1 MKKLPLVLLAIV
13 SLFVLA
19 GCHGDKQYDD
29 LLQQADSIM
38 NIDDDS
44 AKVAIKLLDKV
55 KPQLNDFSKT
65 QRMRYQLLYHKAMNK
80 ADISFSSDSIMKNVV
95 AYYEKHGTSNERML
109 AYYMLGCVYRD
120 IHEAPMA
127 LEYYNKATEQA
138 DTTSQ
143 DCDYATLCRIYGQM
157 GILFEKQFLPYQELG
172 ALAKA
177 VKYAYSAKDTLNA
190 IRYYQNKNSAYDFLG
205 KKDSAMIINL
215 KAANLFRKHGYD
227 YDANIAFGCN
237 YIYYINNKNYPKAKE
252 AFEAYQSTNYQGNT
266 NYDDSKAFL
275 LYEKGLYYMF
285 MNNLNIAYT
294 CLQQSL
300 KLSKSYSNKCAATK
314 GLAKYYTKT
323 NHSALA
329 AKYALLSSEY
339 NDSSL
344 YELRESQL
352 QQMQAMYD
360 YSRNQKLAKEAE
372 YKAKQRLNTIYL
384 IIISSCLILLS
395 AVYIY
400 RKNIRKRNHKLLV
413 AQRLYKAS
421 ILKLQTTKTELA
433 HLKNLNETKIA
444 ALIKEKEAVIENLQK
459 EINQYESIHSG
470 RNLAEINKQLMDTFV
485 YKKLAYIECHPQE
498 KITDETWDNLEE
510 TLEGMIPS
518 LANIK
523 LKLSKKEYR
532 ICLLTR
538 LHFSPSAIS
547 CFMQCNLPDISMSRK
562 RMLSKL
568 CEKDGKPKELDEYI
582 QHLM

>member
-65 QRMRYQLLYHKAMNK
+65 QRMRYLLLYHKAMNK

-120 IHEAPMA
+120 IHEAPLA

-138 DTTSQ
+138 DTVSQ
-143 DCDYATLCRIYGQM
+143 DCDYSTLYRIYSQM
-157 GILFEKQFLPYQELG
+157 GVLFEKQYLFNQEFI
-172 ALAKA
+172 AYNKA
-177 VKYAYSAKDTLNA
+177 TKYAYMAKDTLNA
-190 IRYYQNKNSAYDFLG
+190 LLCYMNSYIDLNQN
-205 KKDSAMIINL
+205 DSIIARNL
-215 KAANLFRKHGYD
+215 RAANLLRKHGYN
-227 YDANIAFGCN
+227 YYANMAFGSN
-237 YIYYINNKNYPKAKE
+237 YPYYIKKNDYIKAKE
-252 AFEAYQSTNYQGNT
+252 AFEEYKKINFEGNSNYKDASAY
-266 NYDDSKAFL
+266 L
-275 LYEKGLYYMF
+275 LYNEGMYYLF
-285 MNNLNIAYT
+285 ANQLDSAHISFQKSYIYA
-294 CLQQSL
+294 Q
-300 KLSKSYSNKCAATK
+300 SYSNKCAATK

-470 RNLAEINKQLMDTFV
+470 RNLVEINKQLMDTFV

>member
-55 KPQLNDFSKT
+55 KPQLNDFSKA
-65 QRMRYQLLYHKAMNK
+65 QRMRYQLLYHKAKNK
-80 ADISFSSDSIMKNVV
+80 ADILFSSDSIMKNVV

-120 IHEAPMA
+120 IHEAPLA

-138 DTTSQ
+138 DTVSQ
-143 DCDYATLCRIYGQM
+143 DCDYSTLYRIYSQM
-157 GILFEKQFLPYQELG
+157 GVLFEKQYLFNQEFI
-172 ALAKA
+172 AYNKA
-177 VKYAYSAKDTLNA
+177 TKYAYMAKDTLNA
-190 IRYYQNKNSAYDFLG
+190 LLCYMNSYIDLNQN
-205 KKDSAMIINL
+205 DSIIARNL
-215 KAANLFRKHGYD
+215 RAANLLRKHGYN
-227 YDANIAFGCN
+227 YYANMAFGSN
-237 YIYYINNKNYPKAKE
+237 YPYYIKKNDYIKAKE
-252 AFEAYQSTNYQGNT
+252 AFEEYKKINFEGNSNYKDASAY
-266 NYDDSKAFL
+266 L
-275 LYEKGLYYMF
+275 LYNEGMYYLF
-285 MNNLNIAYT
+285 ANQLDSAHISFQKSYIYA
-294 CLQQSL
+294 Q
-300 KLSKSYSNKCAATK
+300 SYSNKCAATK

-372 YKAKQRLNTIYL
+372 YKAKQKLNTIYL

-444 ALIKEKEAVIENLQK
+444 ALIKEKEAIIENLQK

-470 RNLAEINKQLMDTFV
+470 RNLVEINKQLMDTFV

-532 ICLLTR
+532 ICLLIR

>member
-55 KPQLNDFSKT
+55 KPQLNDFSKA
-65 QRMRYQLLYHKAMNK
+65 QRMRYQLLYHKAKNK
-80 ADISFSSDSIMKNVV
+80 ADILFSSDSIMKNVV

-109 AYYMLGCVYRD
+109 AYYMLDCVYRD
-120 IHEAPMA
+120 IHEAPLA

-138 DTTSQ
+138 DTVSQ
-143 DCDYATLCRIYGQM
+143 DCDYSTLYRIYSQM
-157 GILFEKQFLPYQELG
+157 GVLFEKQYLFNQEFI
-172 ALAKA
+172 AYNKA
-177 VKYAYSAKDTLNA
+177 TKYAYMAKDTLNA
-190 IRYYQNKNSAYDFLG
+190 LLCYMNSYIDLNQN
-205 KKDSAMIINL
+205 DSIIARNL
-215 KAANLFRKHGYD
+215 RAANLLRKHGYN
-227 YDANIAFGCN
+227 YYANMAFGSN
-237 YIYYINNKNYPKAKE
+237 YPYYIKKNDYIKAKE
-252 AFEAYQSTNYQGNT
+252 AFEEYKKINFEGNSNYKDASAY
-266 NYDDSKAFL
+266 L
-275 LYEKGLYYMF
+275 LYNEGMYYLF
-285 MNNLNIAYT
+285 ANQLDSAHISFQKSYIYA
-294 CLQQSL
+294 Q
-300 KLSKSYSNKCAATK
+300 SYSNKCAATK

-444 ALIKEKEAVIENLQK
+444 ALIKEKEAIIENLQK

-470 RNLAEINKQLMDTFV
+470 RNLVEINKQLMDTFV

-532 ICLLTR
+532 ICLLIR

>member
-55 KPQLNDFSKT
+55 KPQLNDFSKA

-120 IHEAPMA
+120 IHEAPLA

-138 DTTSQ
+138 DTVSQ
-143 DCDYATLCRIYGQM
+143 DCDYSTLYRIYSQM
-157 GILFEKQFLPYQELG
+157 GVLFEKQYLFNQEFI
-172 ALAKA
+172 AYNKA
-177 VKYAYSAKDTLNA
+177 TKYAYMAKDTLNA
-190 IRYYQNKNSAYDFLG
+190 LLCYMNSYIDLNQN
-205 KKDSAMIINL
+205 DSIIARNL
-215 KAANLFRKHGYD
+215 RAANLLRKHGYN
-227 YDANIAFGCN
+227 YYANMAFGSN
-237 YIYYINNKNYPKAKE
+237 YPYYIKKNDYIKAKE
-252 AFEAYQSTNYQGNT
+252 AFEEYKKINFEGNSNYKDASAY
-266 NYDDSKAFL
+266 L
-275 LYEKGLYYMF
+275 LYNEGMYYLF
-285 MNNLNIAYT
+285 ANQLDSAHISFQKSYIYA
-294 CLQQSL
+294 Q
-300 KLSKSYSNKCAATK
+300 SYSNKCAATK

-470 RNLAEINKQLMDTFV
+470 RNLVEINKQLMDTFV

>member
-19 GCHGDKQYDD
+19 DCHGDKQYDD

-44 AKVAIKLLDKV
+44 AKVAIKLLDKA
-55 KPQLNDFSKT
+55 KPQLNDFSKA

-80 ADISFSSDSIMKNVV
+80 ADILFSSDSIMKNVV

-120 IHEAPMA
+120 IHEAPLA

-138 DTTSQ
+138 DTVSQ
-143 DCDYATLCRIYGQM
+143 DCDYSTLYRIYSQM
-157 GILFEKQFLPYQELG
+157 GVLFEKQYLFNQEFI
-172 ALAKA
+172 AYNKA
-177 VKYAYSAKDTLNA
+177 TKYAYMAKDTLNA
-190 IRYYQNKNSAYDFLG
+190 LLCYMNSYIDLNQN
-205 KKDSAMIINL
+205 DSIIARNL
-215 KAANLFRKHGYD
+215 RAANLLRKHGYN
-227 YDANIAFGCN
+227 YYANMAFGSN
-237 YIYYINNKNYPKAKE
+237 YPYYIKKNDYIKAKE
-252 AFEAYQSTNYQGNT
+252 AFEEYKKINFEGNSNYKDASAY
-266 NYDDSKAFL
+266 L
-275 LYEKGLYYMF
+275 LYNQGMYYLF
-285 MNNLNIAYT
+285 ANQLDSAHISFQKSYIYA
-294 CLQQSL
+294 Q
-300 KLSKSYSNKCAATK
+300 SYSNKCAATK

-323 NHSALA
+323 NNSALA

-339 NDSSL
+339 YDSSL

-470 RNLAEINKQLMDTFV
+470 RNLVEINKQLMDTFV

-498 KITDETWDNLEE
+498 KITNETWDNLEE

-547 CFMQCNLPDISMSRK
+547 CFIQCNLPDISMSRK

>member
-38 NIDDDS
+38 NINDDS

-55 KPQLNDFSKT
+55 KPQLNDFSKA

-172 ALAKA
+172 ALDKA
-177 VKYAYSAKDTLNA
+177 VKYAYFAKDTLNA
-190 IRYYQNKNSAYDFLG
+190 LRYYQNKNSAYDFLG
-205 KKDSAMIINL
+205 KKDSAIIINL

-237 YIYYINNKNYPKAKE
+237 YIYYIDNKNYPKAKE

-275 LYEKGLYYMF
+275 LYEKGLYYMY
-285 MNNLNIAYT
+285 MNDLNIAYT
-294 CLQQSL
+294 CLQQSF
-300 KLSKSYSNKCAATK
+300 KLSKSYSNKCAATE

-352 QQMQAMYD
+352 QQMHAMYD

-470 RNLAEINKQLMDTFV
+470 RNLVEINKQLMDTFV

-547 CFMQCNLPDISMSRK
+547 CFMQCNMPDISMSRK

>member
-19 GCHGDKQYDD
+19 GCRGDKQYDD

-44 AKVAIKLLDKV
+44 AKVAIQLLDKA
-55 KPQLNDFSKT
+55 KPQLNDFSKA

-120 IHEAPMA
+120 IHEAPLA

-138 DTTSQ
+138 DTVSQ
-143 DCDYATLCRIYGQM
+143 DCDYSTLYRIYSQM
-157 GILFEKQFLPYQELG
+157 GVLFEKQYLFNQEFI
-172 ALAKA
+172 AYNKA
-177 VKYAYSAKDTLNA
+177 TKYAYMAKDTLNA
-190 IRYYQNKNSAYDFLG
+190 LLCYMNSYIDLNQN
-205 KKDSAMIINL
+205 DSIIARNL
-215 KAANLFRKHGYD
+215 RAANLLRKHGYN
-227 YDANIAFGCN
+227 YYANMAFGSN
-237 YIYYINNKNYPKAKE
+237 YPYYIKKNDYIKAKE
-252 AFEAYQSTNYQGNT
+252 AFEEYKKINFEGNSNYKDASAY
-266 NYDDSKAFL
+266 L
-275 LYEKGLYYMF
+275 LYNQGMYYLF
-285 MNNLNIAYT
+285 ANQLDSAHISFQKSYIYA
-294 CLQQSL
+294 Q
-300 KLSKSYSNKCAATK
+300 SYSNKCAATK

-329 AKYALLSSEY
+329 AEYALLSSEY

-444 ALIKEKEAVIENLQK
+444 TLIKEKEAVIENLQK
-459 EINQYESIHSG
+459 EINQYESIHSE
-470 RNLAEINKQLMDTFV
+470 RNLVEINKQLMDTFV

-582 QHLM
+582 QHMM

>member
-38 NIDDDS
+38 NINDDS
-44 AKVAIKLLDKV
+44 AKVAIKLLDKA
-55 KPQLNDFSKT
+55 KPQLNDFSKA

-120 IHEAPMA
+120 IHEAPLA

-138 DTTSQ
+138 DTVSQ
-143 DCDYATLCRIYGQM
+143 DCDYSTLYRIYSQM
-157 GILFEKQFLPYQELG
+157 GVLFEKQYLFNQEFI
-172 ALAKA
+172 AYNKA
-177 VKYAYSAKDTLNA
+177 TKYAYMAKDTLNA
-190 IRYYQNKNSAYDFLG
+190 LLCYMNSYIDLNQN
-205 KKDSAMIINL
+205 DSIIARNL
-215 KAANLFRKHGYD
+215 HAANLLRKHGYN
-227 YDANIAFGCN
+227 YYANMAFGSN
-237 YIYYINNKNYPKAKE
+237 YPYYIKKNDYIKAKE
-252 AFEAYQSTNYQGNT
+252 AFEEYKKINFEGNSNYKDASAY
-266 NYDDSKAFL
+266 L
-275 LYEKGLYYMF
+275 LYNQGMYYLF
-285 MNNLNIAYT
+285 ANQLDSAHISFQKSYIYA
-294 CLQQSL
+294 Q
-300 KLSKSYSNKCAATK
+300 SYSNKCAATK

-400 RKNIRKRNHKLLV
+400 RKNIRKRNRKLLV

-444 ALIKEKEAVIENLQK
+444 TLIKEKEAVIENLQK

-470 RNLAEINKQLMDTFV
+470 RNLVEINKQLMDTFV

>member
-13 SLFVLA
+13 SLF

-44 AKVAIKLLDKV
+44 AKVAIKLLDKA
-55 KPQLNDFSKT
+55 KPQLNDFSKA

-95 AYYEKHGTSNERML
+95 TYYENHGTSNERML

-120 IHEAPMA
+120 LHEAPLA
-127 LEYYNKATEQA
+127 LEYYNKAAEQA
-138 DTTSQ
+138 DTISQ
-143 DCDYATLCRIYGQM
+143 GCDYSTLYRIYSQM
-157 GILFEKQFLPYQELG
+157 GVLFEKQYLFNQEFI
-172 ALAKA
+172 AYNKA
-177 VKYAYSAKDTLNA
+177 TKYAYMAKDTLNA
-190 IRYYQNKNSAYDFLG
+190 LLCYMNSYIDLNQN
-205 KKDSAMIINL
+205 DSIIARNL
-215 KAANLFRKHGYD
+215 RAANLLREHGYN
-227 YDANIAFGCN
+227 YYANMAFGSN
-237 YIYYINNKNYPKAKE
+237 YPYYIKKNDYIKAKE
-252 AFEAYQSTNYQGNT
+252 AFEEYKKINFEGNSNYKDANAY
-266 NYDDSKAFL
+266 L
-275 LYEKGLYYMF
+275 LYNQGMYYLF
-285 MNNLNIAYT
+285 ANQLDSAHISFQKSYIYA
-294 CLQQSL
+294 Q
-300 KLSKSYSNKCAATK
+300 SYSNKCAATK

-372 YKAKQRLNTIYL
+372 YKAKQRLHTIYL

-470 RNLAEINKQLMDTFV
+470 RNLVEINKQLMDTFV

-498 KITDETWDNLEE
+498 KITNETWDNLEE

>member
-143 DCDYATLCRIYGQM
+143 DCDYSTLYRIYSQM
-157 GILFEKQFLPYQELG
+157 GVLFEKQYLFNQEFI
-172 ALAKA
+172 AYNKA
-177 VKYAYSAKDTLNA
+177 TKYAYMAKDTLNA
-190 IRYYQNKNSAYDFLG
+190 LLCYMNSYIDLNQN
-205 KKDSAMIINL
+205 DSIIARNL
-215 KAANLFRKHGYD
+215 RAANLLRKHGYN
-227 YDANIAFGCN
+227 YYANMAFGSN
-237 YIYYINNKNYPKAKE
+237 YPYYIKKNDYIKAKE
-252 AFEAYQSTNYQGNT
+252 AFEEYKKINFEGNSNYKDASAY
-266 NYDDSKAFL
+266 L
-275 LYEKGLYYMF
+275 LYNEGMYYLF
-285 MNNLNIAYT
+285 ANQLDSAHISFQKSYIYA
-294 CLQQSL
+294 Q
-300 KLSKSYSNKCAATK
+300 SYSNKCAATK

-444 ALIKEKEAVIENLQK
+444 ALIKEKEAIIENLQK

-470 RNLAEINKQLMDTFV
+470 RNLVEINKQLMDTFV

>member
-44 AKVAIKLLDKV
+44 AKVAIKLLDKA
-55 KPQLNDFSKT
+55 KPQLNDFSKA

-80 ADISFSSDSIMKNVV
+80 ADILFSSDSIMKNVV
-95 AYYEKHGTSNERML
+95 AYYENHGTSNERML

-120 IHEAPMA
+120 LHEAPLA
-127 LEYYNKATEQA
+127 LEYYNKAAEQA
-138 DTTSQ
+138 DTISQ
-143 DCDYATLCRIYGQM
+143 DCDYSTLYRIYSQM
-157 GILFEKQFLPYQELG
+157 GVLFEKQYLFNQEFI
-172 ALAKA
+172 AYNKA
-177 VKYAYSAKDTLNA
+177 TKYAYMAKDTLNA
-190 IRYYQNKNSAYDFLG
+190 LLCYMNSYIDLNQN
-205 KKDSAMIINL
+205 DSIIARNL
-215 KAANLFRKHGYD
+215 RAANLLRKHGYN
-227 YDANIAFGCN
+227 YYAKMAFGSN
-237 YIYYINNKNYPKAKE
+237 YPYYIKKNDYIKAKE
-252 AFEAYQSTNYQGNT
+252 TFEEYKKINFEGNSNYKDASAY
-266 NYDDSKAFL
+266 L
-275 LYEKGLYYMF
+275 LYNQGMYYLF
-285 MNNLNIAYT
+285 ANQLDSAHISFQKSYIYA
-294 CLQQSL
+294 Q
-300 KLSKSYSNKCAATK
+300 SYSNKCAATK

-470 RNLAEINKQLMDTFV
+470 RNLVEINKQLMDTFV

>member
-55 KPQLNDFSKT
+55 KPQLNDFSKA

-80 ADISFSSDSIMKNVV
+80 ADISFSSDSIMKNVA

-120 IHEAPMA
+120 IHEAPLA

-138 DTTSQ
+138 DTVSQ
-143 DCDYATLCRIYGQM
+143 DCDYSTLYRIYSQM
-157 GILFEKQFLPYQELG
+157 GVLFEQQYLCNQEFI
-172 ALAKA
+172 AYNKA
-177 VKYAYSAKDTLNA
+177 TKYAYMAKDTLNA
-190 IRYYQNKNSAYDFLG
+190 LLCYMNSYIDLKQN
-205 KKDSAMIINL
+205 DSIIARNL
-215 KAANLFRKHGYD
+215 RAANLLRKHGYN
-227 YDANIAFGCN
+227 YYANMAFGSN
-237 YIYYINNKNYPKAKE
+237 YPYYIKKNDYIKAKE
-252 AFEAYQSTNYQGNT
+252 AFEEYKKINFEGNSNYKDASAY
-266 NYDDSKAFL
+266 L
-275 LYEKGLYYMF
+275 LYNEGMYYLF
-285 MNNLNIAYT
+285 ANQLDSAHISFQKSYIYA
-294 CLQQSL
+294 Q
-300 KLSKSYSNKCAATK
+300 SYSNKCAATK

-323 NHSALA
+323 NHSVLA

-444 ALIKEKEAVIENLQK
+444 TLIKEKEAVIENLQK

-470 RNLAEINKQLMDTFV
+470 RNLVEINKQLMDTFV

>member
-55 KPQLNDFSKT
+55 KPQLNDFSKA
-65 QRMRYQLLYHKAMNK
+65 QRMRYQLLYHKAKNK
-80 ADISFSSDSIMKNVV
+80 ADILFSSDSIMKNVV

-120 IHEAPMA
+120 IHEAPLA

-138 DTTSQ
+138 DTVSQ
-143 DCDYATLCRIYGQM
+143 DCDYSTLYRIYSQM
-157 GILFEKQFLPYQELG
+157 GVLFEKQYLFNQEFI
-172 ALAKA
+172 AYNKA
-177 VKYAYSAKDTLNA
+177 TKYAYMAKDTLNA
-190 IRYYQNKNSAYDFLG
+190 LLCYMNSYIDLNQN
-205 KKDSAMIINL
+205 DSIIARNL
-215 KAANLFRKHGYD
+215 RAANLLRKHGYN
-227 YDANIAFGCN
+227 YYANMAFGSN
-237 YIYYINNKNYPKAKE
+237 YPYYIKKNDYIKAKE
-252 AFEAYQSTNYQGNT
+252 AFEEYKKINFEGNSNYKDASAY
-266 NYDDSKAFL
+266 L
-275 LYEKGLYYMF
+275 LYNEGMYYLF
-285 MNNLNIAYT
+285 ANQLDSAHISFQKSYIYA
-294 CLQQSL
+294 Q
-300 KLSKSYSNKCAATK
+300 SYSNKCAATK

-329 AKYALLSSEY
+329 AEYALLSSEY

-470 RNLAEINKQLMDTFV
+470 RNLVEINKQLMDTFV

>member
-1 MKKLPLVLLAIV
+1 MKKFPLVLLVIV

-44 AKVAIKLLDKV
+44 AKVAIKLLDKA
-55 KPQLNDFSKT
+55 KPQLNDFSKA

-80 ADISFSSDSIMKNVV
+80 ADILFSSDSIMKNVV
-95 AYYEKHGTSNERML
+95 AYYENHGTSNERML

-120 IHEAPMA
+120 LHEAPLA
-127 LEYYNKATEQA
+127 LEYYNKAAEQA
-138 DTTSQ
+138 DTISQ
-143 DCDYATLCRIYGQM
+143 DCDYSTLYRIYSQM
-157 GILFEKQFLPYQELG
+157 GVLFEKQYLFNQEFI
-172 ALAKA
+172 AYNKA
-177 VKYAYSAKDTLNA
+177 TKYAYMAKDTLNA
-190 IRYYQNKNSAYDFLG
+190 LLCYMNSYIDLNQN
-205 KKDSAMIINL
+205 DSIIARNL
-215 KAANLFRKHGYD
+215 RAANLLRKHGYN
-227 YDANIAFGCN
+227 YYAKMAFGSN
-237 YIYYINNKNYPKAKE
+237 YPYYIKKNDYIKAKE
-252 AFEAYQSTNYQGNT
+252 TFEEYKKINFEGNSNYKDASAY
-266 NYDDSKAFL
+266 L
-275 LYEKGLYYMF
+275 LYNQGMYYLF
-285 MNNLNIAYT
+285 ANQLDSAHISFQKSYIYA
-294 CLQQSL
+294 Q
-300 KLSKSYSNKCAATK
+300 SYSNKCAATK

-400 RKNIRKRNHKLLV
+400 RKNIRKRNHKLVV

-459 EINQYESIHSG
+459 DINQYESIHSG
-470 RNLAEINKQLMDTFV
+470 RNLVEINKQLMDTFV

-498 KITDETWDNLEE
+498 KITNETWDNLEE

>member
-44 AKVAIKLLDKV
+44 AKVAIKLLAKA
-55 KPQLNDFSKT
+55 KPQLNDFSKA

-120 IHEAPMA
+120 IHEAPLA

-138 DTTSQ
+138 DTVSQ
-143 DCDYATLCRIYGQM
+143 DCDYSTLYRIYSQM
-157 GILFEKQFLPYQELG
+157 GVLFEKQYLFNQEFI
-172 ALAKA
+172 AYNKA
-177 VKYAYSAKDTLNA
+177 TKYAYMAKDTLNA
-190 IRYYQNKNSAYDFLG
+190 LLCYMNSYIDLNQN
-205 KKDSAMIINL
+205 DSIIARNL
-215 KAANLFRKHGYD
+215 RAANLLRKHGYN
-227 YDANIAFGCN
+227 YYANMAFGSN
-237 YIYYINNKNYPKAKE
+237 YPYYIKKNDYIKAKE
-252 AFEAYQSTNYQGNT
+252 AFEEYKKINFEGNSNYKDASAY
-266 NYDDSKAFL
+266 L
-275 LYEKGLYYMF
+275 LYNEGMYYLF
-285 MNNLNIAYT
+285 ANQLDSAHISFQKSYIYA
-294 CLQQSL
+294 Q
-300 KLSKSYSNKCAATK
+300 SYSNKCAATK

-470 RNLAEINKQLMDTFV
+470 RNLVEINKQLMDTFV

-538 LHFSPSAIS
+538 LRFSPSAIS

>member
-44 AKVAIKLLDKV
+44 AKVAIQLLDKV
-55 KPQLNDFSKT
+55 KPQLNDFSKA

-120 IHEAPMA
+120 IHEAPLA

-138 DTTSQ
+138 DTVSQ
-143 DCDYATLCRIYGQM
+143 DCDYSTLYRIYSQM
-157 GILFEKQFLPYQELG
+157 GVLFEKQYLFNQEFI
-172 ALAKA
+172 AYNKA
-177 VKYAYSAKDTLNA
+177 TKYAYMAKDTLNA
-190 IRYYQNKNSAYDFLG
+190 LLCYMNSYIDLNQN
-205 KKDSAMIINL
+205 DSIIARNL
-215 KAANLFRKHGYD
+215 HAANLLHKHGYN
-227 YDANIAFGCN
+227 YYANMAFGSN
-237 YIYYINNKNYPKAKE
+237 YPYYIKKNDYIKAKE
-252 AFEAYQSTNYQGNT
+252 AFEEYKKINFEGNSNYKDASAY
-266 NYDDSKAFL
+266 L
-275 LYEKGLYYMF
+275 LYNQGMYYLF
-285 MNNLNIAYT
+285 ANQLDSAHISFQKSYIYA
-294 CLQQSL
+294 Q
-300 KLSKSYSNKCAATK
+300 SYSNKCAATK

-413 AQRLYKAS
+413 AQHLYKAC

-444 ALIKEKEAVIENLQK
+444 TLIKEKEAVIENLQK

-470 RNLAEINKQLMDTFV
+470 RNLVEINKQLMDTFV

>member
-44 AKVAIKLLDKV
+44 AKVAIKLLDKA
-55 KPQLNDFSKT
+55 KPQLNDFSKA

-95 AYYEKHGTSNERML
+95 AYYENHGTSNERML

-120 IHEAPMA
+120 IHEAPLA

-138 DTTSQ
+138 DTISQ
-143 DCDYATLCRIYGQM
+143 DCDYSTLYRIYSQM
-157 GILFEKQFLPYQELG
+157 GVLFEKQYLFNQEFI
-172 ALAKA
+172 AYNKA
-177 VKYAYSAKDTLNA
+177 TKYAYMAKDTLNA
-190 IRYYQNKNSAYDFLG
+190 LLCYMNSYIDLNQN
-205 KKDSAMIINL
+205 DSIIARNL
-215 KAANLFRKHGYD
+215 RAANLLRKNGYN
-227 YDANIAFGCN
+227 YYAKMAFGSN
-237 YIYYINNKNYPKAKE
+237 YPYYIKKNDYIKAKE
-252 AFEAYQSTNYQGNT
+252 TFEEYKKINFEGNSNYKDASAY
-266 NYDDSKAFL
+266 L
-275 LYEKGLYYMF
+275 LYNQGMYYLF
-285 MNNLNIAYT
+285 ANQLDSAHISFQKSYIYA
-294 CLQQSL
+294 Q
-300 KLSKSYSNKCAATK
+300 SYSNKCAATK

-323 NHSALA
+323 NNSALA

-470 RNLAEINKQLMDTFV
+470 RNLVEINKQLMDTFV

-498 KITDETWDNLEE
+498 KITNETWDNLEE

>member
-55 KPQLNDFSKT
+55 KPQLNDFSKA

-120 IHEAPMA
+120 IHEAPLA

-138 DTTSQ
+138 DTVSQ
-143 DCDYATLCRIYGQM
+143 DCDYSTLYRIYSQM
-157 GILFEKQFLPYQELG
+157 GVLFEKQYLFNQEFI
-172 ALAKA
+172 AYNKA
-177 VKYAYSAKDTLNA
+177 TKYAYMAKDTLNA
-190 IRYYQNKNSAYDFLG
+190 LLCYMNSYIDLNQN
-205 KKDSAMIINL
+205 DSIIARNL
-215 KAANLFRKHGYD
+215 HAANLLRKHGYN
-227 YDANIAFGCN
+227 YYANMAFGSN
-237 YIYYINNKNYPKAKE
+237 YPYYIKKNDYIKAKE
-252 AFEAYQSTNYQGNT
+252 AFEEYKKINFEGNSNYKDASAY
-266 NYDDSKAFL
+266 L
-275 LYEKGLYYMF
+275 LYNQGMYYLF
-285 MNNLNIAYT
+285 ANQLDSAHISFQKSYIYA
-294 CLQQSL
+294 Q
-300 KLSKSYSNKCAATK
+300 SYSNKCAATK

-470 RNLAEINKQLMDTFV
+470 RNLVEINKQLMDTFV

>member
-55 KPQLNDFSKT
+55 KPQLNDFSKA

-95 AYYEKHGTSNERML
+95 AYYENYGTSNERML
-109 AYYMLGCVYRD
+109 ANYVLGCIYRD
-120 IHEAPMA
+120 LHEAPLA
-127 LEYYNKATEQA
+127 LEYYNKATNQA
-138 DTTSQ
+138 DTISH

-172 ALAKA
+172 ALDKA
-177 VKYAYSAKDTLNA
+177 VKYAYFAKDTLNA
-190 IRYYQNKNSAYDFLG
+190 LRYYQNKNSAYDFLG
-205 KKDSAMIINL
+205 KKDSAIIINL
-215 KAANLFRKHGYD
+215 KAANLFRKYGYD

-237 YIYYINNKNYPKAKE
+237 YIYYIDNKNYPKAKE

-275 LYEKGLYYMF
+275 LYEKGMYYMF

-294 CLQQSL
+294 CLQQSF
-300 KLSKSYSNKCAATK
+300 KLSKSYSNKCAATE

-433 HLKNLNETKIA
+433 HLKNLNETKIV

-470 RNLAEINKQLMDTFV
+470 RNLVEINKQLMDTFV

-532 ICLLTR
+532 ICLLIR

>member
-29 LLQQADSIM
+29 LLQQAYSIM

-55 KPQLNDFSKT
+55 KPQLNDFSKA
-65 QRMRYQLLYHKAMNK
+65 QRMRYQLLYHKAKNK
-80 ADISFSSDSIMKNVV
+80 ADILFSSDSIMKNVV

-120 IHEAPMA
+120 IHEAPLA

-138 DTTSQ
+138 DTVSQ
-143 DCDYATLCRIYGQM
+143 DCDYSTLYRIYSQM
-157 GILFEKQFLPYQELG
+157 GVLFEKQYLFNQEFI
-172 ALAKA
+172 AYNKA
-177 VKYAYSAKDTLNA
+177 TKYAYMAKDTLNA
-190 IRYYQNKNSAYDFLG
+190 LLCYMNSYIDLNQNDN
-205 KKDSAMIINL
+205 IIARNL
-215 KAANLFRKHGYD
+215 RAANLLRKHGYN
-227 YDANIAFGCN
+227 YYANMAFGSN
-237 YIYYINNKNYPKAKE
+237 YPYYIKKNDYIKAKE
-252 AFEAYQSTNYQGNT
+252 AFEEYKKINFEGNSNYKDASAY
-266 NYDDSKAFL
+266 L
-275 LYEKGLYYMF
+275 LYNEGMYYLF
-285 MNNLNIAYT
+285 ANQLDSAHISFQKSYIYA
-294 CLQQSL
+294 Q
-300 KLSKSYSNKCAATK
+300 SYSNKCAATK

-470 RNLAEINKQLMDTFV
+470 RNLVEINKQLMDTFV

>member
-38 NIDDDS
+38 NINDDS
-44 AKVAIKLLDKV
+44 AKVAIKLLDKA
-55 KPQLNDFSKT
+55 KPQLNDFSKA

-120 IHEAPMA
+120 IHEAPLA

-138 DTTSQ
+138 DTVSQ
-143 DCDYATLCRIYGQM
+143 DCDYSTLYRIYSQM
-157 GILFEKQFLPYQELG
+157 GVLFEKQYLFNQEFI
-172 ALAKA
+172 AYNKA
-177 VKYAYSAKDTLNA
+177 TKYAYMAKDTLNA
-190 IRYYQNKNSAYDFLG
+190 LLCYMNSYIDLNQN
-205 KKDSAMIINL
+205 DSIIARNL
-215 KAANLFRKHGYD
+215 HAANLLRKHGYN
-227 YDANIAFGCN
+227 YYANMAFGSN
-237 YIYYINNKNYPKAKE
+237 YPYYIKKNDYIKAKE
-252 AFEAYQSTNYQGNT
+252 AFEEYKKINFEGNSNYKDASAY
-266 NYDDSKAFL
+266 L
-275 LYEKGLYYMF
+275 LYNQGMYYLF
-285 MNNLNIAYT
+285 ANQLDSAHISFQKSYIYA
-294 CLQQSL
+294 Q
-300 KLSKSYSNKCAATK
+300 SYSNKCAATK

-444 ALIKEKEAVIENLQK
+444 TLIKEKEAVIENLQK
-459 EINQYESIHSG
+459 EINQYESIHSE
-470 RNLAEINKQLMDTFV
+470 RNLVEINKQLMDTFV

>member
-143 DCDYATLCRIYGQM
+143 DCDYSTLYRIYSQM
-157 GILFEKQFLPYQELG
+157 GVLFEKQYLFNQEFI
-172 ALAKA
+172 AYNKA
-177 VKYAYSAKDTLNA
+177 TKYAYMAKDTLNA
-190 IRYYQNKNSAYDFLG
+190 LLCYMNSYIDLNQN
-205 KKDSAMIINL
+205 DSIIARNL
-215 KAANLFRKHGYD
+215 RAANLLRKHGYN
-227 YDANIAFGCN
+227 YYANMAFGSN
-237 YIYYINNKNYPKAKE
+237 YPYYIKKNDYIKAKE
-252 AFEAYQSTNYQGNT
+252 AFEEYKKINFEGNSNYKDASAY
-266 NYDDSKAFL
+266 L
-275 LYEKGLYYMF
+275 LYNEGMYYLF
-285 MNNLNIAYT
+285 ANQLDSAHISFQKSYIYA
-294 CLQQSL
+294 Q
-300 KLSKSYSNKCAATK
+300 SYSNKCAATK

-329 AKYALLSSEY
+329 AKYALWSSEY

-470 RNLAEINKQLMDTFV
+470 RNLVEINKQLMDTFV

>member
-55 KPQLNDFSKT
+55 KPQLNDFSKA

-120 IHEAPMA
+120 IHEAPLA

-138 DTTSQ
+138 DTVSQ
-143 DCDYATLCRIYGQM
+143 DCDYSTLYRIYSQM
-157 GILFEKQFLPYQELG
+157 GVLFEKQYLFNQEFI
-172 ALAKA
+172 AYNKA
-177 VKYAYSAKDTLNA
+177 TKYAYMAKDTLNA
-190 IRYYQNKNSAYDFLG
+190 LLCYMNSYIDLNQN
-205 KKDSAMIINL
+205 DSIIARNL
-215 KAANLFRKHGYD
+215 RAANLLRKHGYN
-227 YDANIAFGCN
+227 YYANMAFGSN
-237 YIYYINNKNYPKAKE
+237 YPYYIKKNDYIKAKE
-252 AFEAYQSTNYQGNT
+252 AFEEYKKINFEGNSNYKDASAY
-266 NYDDSKAFL
+266 L
-275 LYEKGLYYMF
+275 LYNEGMYYLF
-285 MNNLNIAYT
+285 ANQLDSAHISFQKSYIYA
-294 CLQQSL
+294 Q
-300 KLSKSYSNKCAATK
+300 SYSNKCAATK

-433 HLKNLNETKIA
+433 HLKTLNETKIA

-459 EINQYESIHSG
+459 EINQYESIHSE
-470 RNLAEINKQLMDTFV
+470 RNLVEINKQLMDTFV

-523 LKLSKKEYR
+523 LKLSKKEYH

>member
-1 MKKLPLVLLAIV
+1 MYY
-13 SLFVLA
+13 LFANQL
-19 GCHGDKQYDD
+19 
-29 LLQQADSIM
+29 
-38 NIDDDS
+38 DS
-44 AKVAIKLLDKV
+44 A
-55 KPQLNDFSKT
+55 
-65 QRMRYQLLYHKAMNK
+65 H
-80 ADISFSSDSIMKNVV
+80 ISFQKS
-95 AYYEKHGTSNERML
+95 
-109 AYYMLGCVYRD
+109 
-120 IHEAPMA
+120 
-127 LEYYNKATEQA
+127 
-138 DTTSQ
+138 
-143 DCDYATLCRIYGQM
+143 
-157 GILFEKQFLPYQELG
+157 
-172 ALAKA
+172 
-177 VKYAYSAKDTLNA
+177 
-190 IRYYQNKNSAYDFLG
+190 
-205 KKDSAMIINL
+205 
-215 KAANLFRKHGYD
+215 
-227 YDANIAFGCN
+227 
-237 YIYYINNKNYPKAKE
+237 YIYA
-252 AFEAYQSTNYQGNT
+252 Q
-266 NYDDSKAFL
+266 
-275 LYEKGLYYMF
+275 
-285 MNNLNIAYT
+285 
-294 CLQQSL
+294 
-300 KLSKSYSNKCAATK
+300 SYSNKCAATK

-470 RNLAEINKQLMDTFV
+470 RNLVEINKQLMDTFV

-568 CEKDGKPKELDEYI
+568 CEKDGKPKEPDEYI

>member
-55 KPQLNDFSKT
+55 KPQLNDFSKA
-65 QRMRYQLLYHKAMNK
+65 QRMRYQLLYHKAKNK
-80 ADISFSSDSIMKNVV
+80 ADILFSSDSIMKNVV

-120 IHEAPMA
+120 IHEAPLA

-138 DTTSQ
+138 DTVSQ
-143 DCDYATLCRIYGQM
+143 DCDYSTLYRIYSQM
-157 GILFEKQFLPYQELG
+157 GVLFEKQYLFNQEFI
-172 ALAKA
+172 AYNKA
-177 VKYAYSAKDTLNA
+177 TKYAYMAKDTLNA
-190 IRYYQNKNSAYDFLG
+190 LLCYMNSYIDLNQN
-205 KKDSAMIINL
+205 DSIIARNL
-215 KAANLFRKHGYD
+215 RAANLLRKHGYN
-227 YDANIAFGCN
+227 YYANMAFGSN
-237 YIYYINNKNYPKAKE
+237 YPYYIKKNDYIKAKE
-252 AFEAYQSTNYQGNT
+252 AFEEYKKINFEGNSNYKDASAY
-266 NYDDSKAFL
+266 L
-275 LYEKGLYYMF
+275 LYNEGMYYLF
-285 MNNLNIAYT
+285 ANQLDSAHISFQKSYIYA
-294 CLQQSL
+294 Q
-300 KLSKSYSNKCAATK
+300 SYSNKCAATK

-470 RNLAEINKQLMDTFV
+470 RNLVEINKQLMDTFV

-582 QHLM
+582 QHL

>member
-1 MKKLPLVLLAIV
+1 MKKFPLVLLVIV

-44 AKVAIKLLDKV
+44 AKVAIKLLDKA
-55 KPQLNDFSKT
+55 KPQLNDFSKA

-80 ADISFSSDSIMKNVV
+80 ADILFSSDSIMKNVV
-95 AYYEKHGTSNERML
+95 AYYENHGTSNERML

-120 IHEAPMA
+120 LHEAPLA
-127 LEYYNKATEQA
+127 LEYYNKAAEQA
-138 DTTSQ
+138 DTISQ
-143 DCDYATLCRIYGQM
+143 DCDYSTLYRIYSQM
-157 GILFEKQFLPYQELG
+157 GVLFEKQYLFNQEFI
-172 ALAKA
+172 AYNKA
-177 VKYAYSAKDTLNA
+177 TKYAYMAKDTLNA
-190 IRYYQNKNSAYDFLG
+190 LLCYMNSYIDLNQN
-205 KKDSAMIINL
+205 DSIIARNL
-215 KAANLFRKHGYD
+215 RAANLLRKHGYN
-227 YDANIAFGCN
+227 YYAKMAFGSN
-237 YIYYINNKNYPKAKE
+237 YPYYIKKNDYIKAKE
-252 AFEAYQSTNYQGNT
+252 TFEEYKKINFEGNSNYKDASAY
-266 NYDDSKAFL
+266 L
-275 LYEKGLYYMF
+275 LYNQGMYYLF
-285 MNNLNIAYT
+285 ANQLDSAHISFQKSYIYA
-294 CLQQSL
+294 Q
-300 KLSKSYSNKCAATK
+300 SYSNKCAATK

-413 AQRLYKAS
+413 TQRLYKAS

-470 RNLAEINKQLMDTFV
+470 RNLVEINKQLMDTFV

-538 LHFSPSAIS
+538 LHFYPSAIS

>member
-38 NIDDDS
+38 NINDDS
-44 AKVAIKLLDKV
+44 AKVAIKLLDKA
-55 KPQLNDFSKT
+55 KPQLNDFSKV
-65 QRMRYQLLYHKAMNK
+65 QRMRYQLLYHKAKNK
-80 ADISFSSDSIMKNVV
+80 ADILFSSDSIMKNVA

-120 IHEAPMA
+120 IHEAPLA

-138 DTTSQ
+138 DTVSQ
-143 DCDYATLCRIYGQM
+143 DCDYSTLYRIYSQM
-157 GILFEKQFLPYQELG
+157 GVLFEKQYLFNQEFI
-172 ALAKA
+172 AYNKA
-177 VKYAYSAKDTLNA
+177 TKYAYMAKDTLNA
-190 IRYYQNKNSAYDFLG
+190 LLCYMNSYIDLNQN
-205 KKDSAMIINL
+205 DSIIARNL
-215 KAANLFRKHGYD
+215 RAANLLRKHGYN
-227 YDANIAFGCN
+227 YYANMAFGSN
-237 YIYYINNKNYPKAKE
+237 YPYYIKKNDYIKAKE
-252 AFEAYQSTNYQGNT
+252 AFEEYKKINFEGNSNYKDASAY
-266 NYDDSKAFL
+266 L
-275 LYEKGLYYMF
+275 LYNEGMYYLF
-285 MNNLNIAYT
+285 ANQLDSAHISFQKSYIYA
-294 CLQQSL
+294 Q
-300 KLSKSYSNKCAATK
+300 SYSNKCAATK

-384 IIISSCLILLS
+384 IIISCCLILLS

-470 RNLAEINKQLMDTFV
+470 RNLVEINKQLMDTFV

>member
-44 AKVAIKLLDKV
+44 AKVAIKLLDKA
-55 KPQLNDFSKT
+55 KPQLNDFSKA

-109 AYYMLGCVYRD
+109 AYYMLGCVYSD
-120 IHEAPMA
+120 IHEAPLA

-138 DTTSQ
+138 DTVSQ
-143 DCDYATLCRIYGQM
+143 DCDYSTLYRIYSQM
-157 GILFEKQFLPYQELG
+157 GVLFEKQYLFNQEFI
-172 ALAKA
+172 AYNKA
-177 VKYAYSAKDTLNA
+177 TKYAYMAKDTLNA
-190 IRYYQNKNSAYDFLG
+190 LLCYMNSYIDLNQN
-205 KKDSAMIINL
+205 DSIIARNL
-215 KAANLFRKHGYD
+215 RAANLLRKHGYN
-227 YDANIAFGCN
+227 YYANMAFGSN
-237 YIYYINNKNYPKAKE
+237 YPYYIKKNDYIKAKE
-252 AFEAYQSTNYQGNT
+252 AFEEYKKINFEGNSNYKDASAY
-266 NYDDSKAFL
+266 L
-275 LYEKGLYYMF
+275 LYNEGMYYLF
-285 MNNLNIAYT
+285 ANQLDSAHISFQKSYIYA
-294 CLQQSL
+294 Q
-300 KLSKSYSNKCAATK
+300 SYSNKCAATK

-470 RNLAEINKQLMDTFV
+470 RNLVEINKQLMDTFV

>member
-1 MKKLPLVLLAIV
+1 MKKLPLILLAIV

-44 AKVAIKLLDKV
+44 AKVAIQLLDKA
-55 KPQLNDFSKT
+55 KPQLNDFSKA

-120 IHEAPMA
+120 IHEAPLA

-138 DTTSQ
+138 DTVSQ
-143 DCDYATLCRIYGQM
+143 DCDYSTLYRIYSQM
-157 GILFEKQFLPYQELG
+157 GVLFEKQYLFNQEFI
-172 ALAKA
+172 AYNKA
-177 VKYAYSAKDTLNA
+177 TKYAYMAKDTLNA
-190 IRYYQNKNSAYDFLG
+190 LLCYMNSYIDLNQN
-205 KKDSAMIINL
+205 DSIIARNL
-215 KAANLFRKHGYD
+215 RAANLLRKHGYN
-227 YDANIAFGCN
+227 YYANMAFGS
-237 YIYYINNKNYPKAKE
+237 NYPYYTKKNDYIKAKE
-252 AFEAYQSTNYQGNT
+252 AFEEYKKINFEGNSNYKDASAY
-266 NYDDSKAFL
+266 L
-275 LYEKGLYYMF
+275 LYNEGMYYLF
-285 MNNLNIAYT
+285 ANQLDSAHISFQKSYIYA
-294 CLQQSL
+294 Q
-300 KLSKSYSNKCAATK
+300 SYSNKCAATK

-470 RNLAEINKQLMDTFV
+470 RNLVEINKQLMDTFV

-582 QHLM
+582 QHLL

>member
-44 AKVAIKLLDKV
+44 AKVAIKLLDKA
-55 KPQLNDFSKT
+55 KPQLNDFSKA

-80 ADISFSSDSIMKNVV
+80 ADILFSSDSILKNVV

-120 IHEAPMA
+120 IHEAPLA

-138 DTTSQ
+138 DTVSQ
-143 DCDYATLCRIYGQM
+143 DCDYSTLYRIYSQM
-157 GILFEKQFLPYQELG
+157 GVLFEKQYLFNQEFI
-172 ALAKA
+172 AYNKA
-177 VKYAYSAKDTLNA
+177 TKYAYMAKDTLNA
-190 IRYYQNKNSAYDFLG
+190 LLCYMNSYIDLNQN
-205 KKDSAMIINL
+205 DSIIARNL
-215 KAANLFRKHGYD
+215 RAANLLRKHRYN
-227 YDANIAFGCN
+227 YYANMAFGSN
-237 YIYYINNKNYPKAKE
+237 YPYYIKKNDYIKAKE
-252 AFEAYQSTNYQGNT
+252 AFEEYKKINFEGNSNYKDASAY
-266 NYDDSKAFL
+266 L
-275 LYEKGLYYMF
+275 LYNQGMYYLF
-285 MNNLNIAYT
+285 ANQLDSAHISFQKSYIYA
-294 CLQQSL
+294 Q
-300 KLSKSYSNKCAATK
+300 SYSNKCAATK

-459 EINQYESIHSG
+459 EINQYENIHSG
-470 RNLAEINKQLMDTFV
+470 RNLVEINKQLMDTFV

-498 KITDETWDNLEE
+498 KITNETWDNLEE

>member
-1 MKKLPLVLLAIV
+1 MKKLPLILLAIV

-55 KPQLNDFSKT
+55 KPQLNDFSKA

-120 IHEAPMA
+120 IHEAPLA

-138 DTTSQ
+138 DTVSQ
-143 DCDYATLCRIYGQM
+143 DCDYSTLYRIYSQM
-157 GILFEKQFLPYQELG
+157 GVLFEKQYLFNQEFI
-172 ALAKA
+172 AYNKA
-177 VKYAYSAKDTLNA
+177 TKYAYMAKDTLNA
-190 IRYYQNKNSAYDFLG
+190 LLCYMNSYIDLNQN
-205 KKDSAMIINL
+205 DSIIARNL
-215 KAANLFRKHGYD
+215 HAANLLRKHGYN
-227 YDANIAFGCN
+227 YYANMAFGSN
-237 YIYYINNKNYPKAKE
+237 YPYYIKKNDYIKAKE
-252 AFEAYQSTNYQGNT
+252 AFEEYKKINFEGNSNYKDASAY
-266 NYDDSKAFL
+266 L
-275 LYEKGLYYMF
+275 LYNQGMYYLF
-285 MNNLNIAYT
+285 ANQLDSAHISFQKSYIYA
-294 CLQQSL
+294 Q
-300 KLSKSYSNKCAATK
+300 SYSNKCAATK

-470 RNLAEINKQLMDTFV
+470 RNLVEINKQLMDTFV

>member
-19 GCHGDKQYDD
+19 GCHGDKQHDD

-44 AKVAIKLLDKV
+44 AKVAIKLLDKA
-55 KPQLNDFSKT
+55 KPQLNDFSKA

-80 ADISFSSDSIMKNVV
+80 SDISFSSDSIMKNVV

-120 IHEAPMA
+120 IHEAPLA

-138 DTTSQ
+138 DTISQ
-143 DCDYATLCRIYGQM
+143 DCDYSTLYRIYSQM
-157 GILFEKQFLPYQELG
+157 GVLFEKQYLFNQEFI
-172 ALAKA
+172 AYNKA
-177 VKYAYSAKDTLNA
+177 TKYAYMAKDTLNA
-190 IRYYQNKNSAYDFLG
+190 LLCYMNSYIDLNQN
-205 KKDSAMIINL
+205 DSIIARNL
-215 KAANLFRKHGYD
+215 RAANLLRKHGYN
-227 YDANIAFGCN
+227 YYANMAFGSN
-237 YIYYINNKNYPKAKE
+237 YPYYIKKNDYIKAKE
-252 AFEAYQSTNYQGNT
+252 AFEEYKKINFEGNSNYKDASAY
-266 NYDDSKAFL
+266 L
-275 LYEKGLYYMF
+275 LYNQGMYYLF
-285 MNNLNIAYT
+285 ANQLDSAHISFQKSYIYA
-294 CLQQSL
+294 Q
-300 KLSKSYSNKCAATK
+300 SYSNKCAATK

-323 NHSALA
+323 NNTALA

-470 RNLAEINKQLMDTFV
+470 RNLVEINKQLMDTFV

-498 KITDETWDNLEE
+498 KITNETWDNLEE

>member
-55 KPQLNDFSKT
+55 KPQLNDFSKA
-65 QRMRYQLLYHKAMNK
+65 QRMRYQLLYHKAKNK
-80 ADISFSSDSIMKNVV
+80 ADILFSSDSIMKNVV

-120 IHEAPMA
+120 IQEAPLA

-138 DTTSQ
+138 DTVSQ
-143 DCDYATLCRIYGQM
+143 DCDYSTLYRIYSQM
-157 GILFEKQFLPYQELG
+157 GVLFEKQYLFNQEFI
-172 ALAKA
+172 AYNKA
-177 VKYAYSAKDTLNA
+177 TKYAYMAKDTLNA
-190 IRYYQNKNSAYDFLG
+190 LLCYMNSYIDLNQN
-205 KKDSAMIINL
+205 DSIIARNL
-215 KAANLFRKHGYD
+215 RAANLLRKHGYN
-227 YDANIAFGCN
+227 YYANMAFGSN
-237 YIYYINNKNYPKAKE
+237 YPYYIKKNDYIKAKE
-252 AFEAYQSTNYQGNT
+252 AFEEYKKINFEGNSNYKDASAY
-266 NYDDSKAFL
+266 L
-275 LYEKGLYYMF
+275 LYNEGMYYLF
-285 MNNLNIAYT
+285 ANQLDSAHISFQKSYIYA
-294 CLQQSL
+294 Q
-300 KLSKSYSNKCAATK
+300 SYSNKCAATK

-470 RNLAEINKQLMDTFV
+470 RNLVEINKQLKDTFV

>member
-1 MKKLPLVLLAIV
+1 M
-13 SLFVLA
+13 
-19 GCHGDKQYDD
+19 
-29 LLQQADSIM
+29 
-38 NIDDDS
+38 
-44 AKVAIKLLDKV
+44 
-55 KPQLNDFSKT
+55 
-65 QRMRYQLLYHKAMNK
+65 
-80 ADISFSSDSIMKNVV
+80 
-95 AYYEKHGTSNERML
+95 
-109 AYYMLGCVYRD
+109 
-120 IHEAPMA
+120 
-127 LEYYNKATEQA
+127 
-138 DTTSQ
+138 
-143 DCDYATLCRIYGQM
+143 
-157 GILFEKQFLPYQELG
+157 
-172 ALAKA
+172 
-177 VKYAYSAKDTLNA
+177 
-190 IRYYQNKNSAYDFLG
+190 
-205 KKDSAMIINL
+205 
-215 KAANLFRKHGYD
+215 
-227 YDANIAFGCN
+227 AFGSN
-237 YIYYINNKNYPKAKE
+237 YPYYIKKNDYIKAKE
-252 AFEAYQSTNYQGNT
+252 AFEEYKKINFEGNSNYKDASAY
-266 NYDDSKAFL
+266 L
-275 LYEKGLYYMF
+275 LYNEGMYYLF
-285 MNNLNIAYT
+285 ANQLDSAHISFQKSYIYA
-294 CLQQSL
+294 Q
-300 KLSKSYSNKCAATK
+300 SYSNKCAATK

-372 YKAKQRLNTIYL
+372 YKTKQRLHTIYL

-470 RNLAEINKQLMDTFV
+470 RNLVEINKQLMDTFV

-538 LHFSPSAIS
+538 LHFSPLCHQLLHA
-547 CFMQCNLPDISMSRK
+547 MQLAR
-562 RMLSKL
+562 
-568 CEKDGKPKELDEYI
+568 
-582 QHLM
+582 HFHVA

>member
-1 MKKLPLVLLAIV
+1 MKKFPLVLLVIV

-44 AKVAIKLLDKV
+44 AKVAIKLLDKA
-55 KPQLNDFSKT
+55 KPQLNDFSKA

-80 ADISFSSDSIMKNVV
+80 ADILFSSDSIMKNVV

-120 IHEAPMA
+120 IHEAPLA
-127 LEYYNKATEQA
+127 LEYYNKAAEQA
-138 DTTSQ
+138 DTISQ
-143 DCDYATLCRIYGQM
+143 DCDYSTLYRIYSQM
-157 GILFEKQFLPYQELG
+157 GVLFEKQYLFNQEFI
-172 ALAKA
+172 AYNKA
-177 VKYAYSAKDTLNA
+177 TKYAYMAKDTLNA
-190 IRYYQNKNSAYDFLG
+190 LLCYMNSYIDLNQN
-205 KKDSAMIINL
+205 DSIIARNL
-215 KAANLFRKHGYD
+215 RAANLLRKHGYN
-227 YDANIAFGCN
+227 YYAKMAFGSN
-237 YIYYINNKNYPKAKE
+237 YPYYIKKNDYIKAKE
-252 AFEAYQSTNYQGNT
+252 TFEEYKKINFEGNSNYKDASAY
-266 NYDDSKAFL
+266 L
-275 LYEKGLYYMF
+275 LYNQGMYYLF
-285 MNNLNIAYT
+285 ANQLDSAHISFQKSYIYA
-294 CLQQSL
+294 Q
-300 KLSKSYSNKCAATK
+300 SYSNKCAATK

-323 NHSALA
+323 NNSALA

-352 QQMQAMYD
+352 QQMQAMYN

-470 RNLAEINKQLMDTFV
+470 RNLVEINKQLMDTFV

-498 KITDETWDNLEE
+498 KITNETWDNLEE

>member
-44 AKVAIKLLDKV
+44 AKVAIKLLDKA
-55 KPQLNDFSKT
+55 KPQLNDFSKA

-80 ADISFSSDSIMKNVV
+80 ADISFSSDSIMKKVA
-95 AYYEKHGTSNERML
+95 AYYENHGTSNERML
-109 AYYMLGCVYRD
+109 AYYMLGCIYRD
-120 IHEAPMA
+120 LHEAPIA

-143 DCDYATLCRIYGQM
+143 DCDYSTLYRIYSQM
-157 GILFEKQFLPYQELG
+157 GVLFEKQYLFNQEFI
-172 ALAKA
+172 AYNKA
-177 VKYAYSAKDTLNA
+177 TKYAYMAKDTLNA
-190 IRYYQNKNSAYDFLG
+190 LLCYMNSYIDLNQN
-205 KKDSAMIINL
+205 DSIIARNL
-215 KAANLFRKHGYD
+215 RAANLLRKHGYN
-227 YDANIAFGCN
+227 YYAKMAFGSN
-237 YIYYINNKNYPKAKE
+237 YPYYIKKNDYIKAKE
-252 AFEAYQSTNYQGNT
+252 TFEEYKKINFEGNSNYKDASAY
-266 NYDDSKAFL
+266 L
-275 LYEKGLYYMF
+275 LYNQGMYYLF
-285 MNNLNIAYT
+285 ANQLDSAHISFQKSYIYA
-294 CLQQSL
+294 Q
-300 KLSKSYSNKCAATK
+300 SYSNKCAATK

-470 RNLAEINKQLMDTFV
+470 RNLVEINKQLMDTFV

-498 KITDETWDNLEE
+498 KITNETWDNLEE